1 MGSSSQYFWL
11 QYPADPH
18 NFTSISRTQP
28 PANLT
33 VLSNL
38 LLEMSSPYPISPEEV
53 TNHTLM
59 TVVIDLRAQLTSMS
73 RRQDELIQLV
83 LDLRQEL
90 TARVEP

>member
-1 MGSSSQYFWL
+1 
-11 QYPADPH
+11 
-18 NFTSISRTQP
+18 
-28 PANLT
+28 
-33 VLSNL
+33 
-38 LLEMSSPYPISPEEV
+38 MSSPYPISPEEV

-59 TVVIDLRAQLTSMS
+59 TGIIDLRAQLTSMS